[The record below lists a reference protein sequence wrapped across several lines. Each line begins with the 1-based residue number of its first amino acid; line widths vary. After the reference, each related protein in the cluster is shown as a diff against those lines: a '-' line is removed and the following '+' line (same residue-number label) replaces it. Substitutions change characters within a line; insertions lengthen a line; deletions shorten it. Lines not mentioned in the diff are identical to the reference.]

1 MARAGAGPRAQGPA
15 GVKASRKEALVRH
28 RTGWWGGSS
37 PNVPPASPTGS
48 GEQLGR
54 LRKAGPGGSA
64 HPWAPPRS
72 PQGRSGPIYTRVP
85 RTPNPAASKGPR
97 LSLDIIAFL
106 PLCGEG
112 LDCPRQASLS
122 PRAPGHCPLGVASH
136 EVSPEKAASDRG
148 SGAGAG
154 CLQVPSQKF
163 RQDPQLHATPLAGAC
178 VD

>member
-1 MARAGAGPRAQGPA
+1 MFLLPHPQGQ
-15 GVKASRKEALVRH
+15 
-28 RTGWWGGSS
+28 GSS
-37 PNVPPASPTGS
+37 LGGCGRQGQEAVPIPGPLLVPHRADQVPSTRGFPEPPTL
-48 GEQLGR
+48 QLP
-54 LRKAGPGGSA
+54 KA
-64 HPWAPPRS
+64 
-72 PQGRSGPIYTRVP
+72 
-85 RTPNPAASKGPR
+85 PR

-112 LDCPRQASLS
+112 LDCPRQASLR
-122 PRAPGHCPLGVASH
+122 PTAPGHCPLGVASH